1 MRSRVGACVR
11 RLAPILGRIRRL
23 GRRDVGLAI
32 AILALLPLVG
42 LVFLLDAR
50 DAGDGPPVAADVV
63 QEPATPGPE
72 PSDTAGEPSEE
83 PEAPGADL
91 PETPADSEQAQ
102 PVLTRDAPSDDDAPP
117 AAAAPSSADPA
128 PSAADP
134 APSSADPAP
143 PAAAAPSAADPP
155 PSAAPRAVRR
165 PAPSAADPAPSAAD
179 PPPAAVAPS
188 DDAAPSDDDADAG
201 PPDPPP
207 AEDDEAVSAVPEQ
220 EVAAATDAASATTDD
235 DAPAP
240 AITAADASPAAD
252 IVSRPRFAAPP
263 PVAASPPRF
272 AEPPPGPAPSPRPA
286 AAPLPETAQ
295 APPELPVTQPLGI
308 LAPAIAER
316 LAALPNGIGITTID
330 LRRDLI
336 FTHQADTY
344 YDLASVAKV
353 PLMLAVLQEGERAER
368 TLSRRE
374 RVLLETMIH
383 TSSNEA
389 ASALWQGAGTAVPDL
404 LTQLDVWPAI
414 LVPGGWGLWTGNAY
428 GVAQVFREIVEGESL
443 SEGVRH
449 DAMGLL
455 AGVASW
461 QRWGI
466 SAGLPEGGASVGLK
480 NGWYPAKD
488 GWLVHSAG
496 YVLDAGGQPD
506 YVIVILS
513 AQNKTLAGGI
523 ELVEEI
529 AASIH
534 AALRAGVVSAGV
546 PRSDR

>member
-1 MRSRVGACVR
+1 MRSGVGACVR

-23 GRRDVGLAI
+23 ERRDVGLAI

-42 LVFLLDAR
+42 LLFLLDAR
-50 DAGDGPPVAADVV
+50 DAGDEPPVAADVV

-72 PSDTAGEPSEE
+72 PSDTAQEPLEE
-83 PEAPGADL
+83 SATPDADL
-91 PETPADSEQAQ
+91 PDTPVEPEQAQ
-102 PVLTRDAPSDDDAPP
+102 PALTRDAASDDAAP
-117 AAAAPSSADPA
+117 AAAPSDDAAPFSADPS
-128 PSAADP
+128 P
-134 APSSADPAP
+134 
-143 PAAAAPSAADPP
+143 
-155 PSAAPRAVRR
+155 V
-165 PAPSAADPAPSAAD
+165 AAD
-179 PPPAAVAPS
+179 PPPAAADPPPAS
-188 DDAAPSDDDADAG
+188 AAPSDDDADAA

-207 AEDDEAVSAVPEQ
+207 AEDDEAVSAAPEQ
-220 EVAAATDAASATTDD
+220 DVEAATDAAPVTTDAD
-235 DAPAP
+235 ETPP
-240 AITAADASPAAD
+240 TVAATDASAAAD
-252 IVSRPRFAAPP
+252 IVPRPRFAAPEP

-272 AEPPPGPAPSPRPA
+272 AQPPPGPVPSPRPA
-286 AAPLPETAQ
+286 AAPLPELEL
-295 APPELPVTQPLGI
+295 APPDLPVTQPLGI

-316 LAALPNGIGITTID
+316 LASLPNGVGITTID

-336 FTHQADTY
+336 FTHHADAY

-353 PLMLAVLQEGERAER
+353 PLMLAVLQEGEREER

-374 RVLLETMIH
+374 QVLLKLMIH

-389 ASALWQGAGTAVPDL
+389 ASALWQGAGSAVPDL

-428 GVAQVFREIVEGESL
+428 GVAQVFREIVAGAAL

-513 AQNKTLAGGI
+513 AQNKSLAGGI

>member
-1 MRSRVGACVR
+1 MRSRVGAYVR

-23 GRRDVGLAI
+23 GRRDVGLVI

-50 DAGDGPPVAADVV
+50 DAGDGPPVAPDVV

-91 PETPADSEQAQ
+91 PDTPADSEQAQ
-102 PVLTRDAPSDDDAPP
+102 PALTRDAPSDDDAPP
-117 AAAAPSSADPA
+117 AAAAPSAADPPPSAADPA

-134 APSSADPAP
+134 APSAADPAP
-143 PAAAAPSAADPP
+143 AAFAPSDDAAPSSADPP
-155 PSAAPRAVRR
+155 
-165 PAPSAADPAPSAAD
+165 PSAAD

-188 DDAAPSDDDADAG
+188 DDDADAA

-207 AEDDEAVSAVPEQ
+207 AEDDEVASAAPEQ
-220 EVAAATDAASATTDD
+220 DVAAATDAAPATTDD

-240 AITAADASPAAD
+240 AITAPDASPAAD
-252 IVSRPRFAAPP
+252 IVPRPRFAAPP

-272 AEPPPGPAPSPRPA
+272 AEPPAGPVASPRPA

-330 LRRDLI
+330 LRRDLV

-353 PLMLAVLQEGERAER
+353 PLMLAVLQEGERQER

-374 RVLLETMIH
+374 QVLLETMIH

-428 GVAQVFREIVEGESL
+428 GVAQVFREIVAGAAL

-513 AQNKTLAGGI
+513 AQNKTLAVGI

>member
-50 DAGDGPPVAADVV
+50 DAGDAPPVAPDVV

-91 PETPADSEQAQ
+91 PDTPADSVQAQ
-102 PVLTRDAPSDDDAPP
+102 PALTRDAPPAAAAPSDDDAPP

-128 PSAADP
+128 LSAADPALSAADP

-143 PAAAAPSAADPP
+143 PAAAAPSDDAD
-155 PSAAPRAVRR
+155 
-165 PAPSAADPAPSAAD
+165 
-179 PPPAAVAPS
+179 PPAAVAPP
-188 DDAAPSDDDADAG
+188 DDDAPSDDDADAA
-201 PPDPPP
+201 PPDPQP

-220 EVAAATDAASATTDD
+220 NADAATDAASATTDD
-235 DAPAP
+235 ETPPVIA
-240 AITAADASPAAD
+240 AADASPAAD
-252 IVSRPRFAAPP
+252 IVPRPRFAAPP

-330 LRRDLI
+330 LRRDLV

-374 RVLLETMIH
+374 QVLLETMIH

-428 GVAQVFREIVEGESL
+428 GVAQVFREIVAGAAL

>member
-1 MRSRVGACVR
+1 MCDGWLRSWGGSAAWSDAT
-11 RLAPILGRIRRL
+11 L
-23 GRRDVGLAI
+23 GLAI

-42 LVFLLDAR
+42 LLFLLDAR
-50 DAGDGPPVAADVV
+50 DAGDSPPVAADVV
-63 QEPATPGPE
+63 QEPATPARE
-72 PSDTAGEPSEE
+72 
-83 PEAPGADL
+83 
-91 PETPADSEQAQ
+91 
-102 PVLTRDAPSDDDAPP
+102 
-117 AAAAPSSADPA
+117 
-128 PSAADP
+128 
-134 APSSADPAP
+134 
-143 PAAAAPSAADPP
+143 PSAADPP
-155 PSAAPRAVRR
+155 PV
-165 PAPSAADPAPSAAD
+165 AADPPPVAADPSPVAADPSPVAADPSPVAAD
-179 PPPAAVAPS
+179 PPPAAADPPPASDAPA
-188 DDAAPSDDDADAG
+188 DEDTPADDDAPADAAPADDDADAA

-207 AEDDEAVSAVPEQ
+207 AEDDEAVSAAPEQ
-220 EVAAATDAASATTDD
+220 DAEAATDAAPATTDED
-235 DAPAP
+235 EPP
-240 AITAADASPAAD
+240 PTVAATDASAATD
-252 IVSRPRFAAPP
+252 IVPRPRFAAPEP

-272 AEPPPGPAPSPRPA
+272 AEPPPGPVPSPRPA
-286 AAPLPETAQ
+286 AAPLPELEL

-336 FTHQADTY
+336 FTHHADTY

-374 RVLLETMIH
+374 KVLLELMIH

-389 ASALWQGAGTAVPDL
+389 ASALWQGAGNAVPDL
-404 LTQLDVWPAI
+404 LTQLDVWPGI

-428 GVAQVFREIVEGESL
+428 GVAQVFREIVEGAAL

-461 QRWGI
+461 QRWGV

-513 AQNKTLAGGI
+513 GQNKSLAGGI

-534 AALRAGVVSAGV
+534 AALRAGVVSAGI

>member
-1 MRSRVGACVR
+1 MT
-11 RLAPILGRIRRL
+11 
-23 GRRDVGLAI
+23 
-32 AILALLPLVG
+32 
-42 LVFLLDAR
+42 
-50 DAGDGPPVAADVV
+50 
-63 QEPATPGPE
+63 TP
-72 PSDTAGEPSEE
+72 
-83 PEAPGADL
+83 
-91 PETPADSEQAQ
+91 PAD
-102 PVLTRDAPSDDDAPP
+102 PPPS
-117 AAAAPSSADPA
+117 AAPTRPTLTPRRAADPA
-128 PSAADP
+128 PSAAD
-134 APSSADPAP
+134 
-143 PAAAAPSAADPP
+143 
-155 PSAAPRAVRR
+155 

-179 PPPAAVAPS
+179 PPPAADAPP
-188 DDAAPSDDDADAG
+188 DDDAPSDDDADAAA
-201 PPDPPP
+201 PYPPP

-220 EVAAATDAASATTDD
+220 EVAAPTDAASATTDD
-235 DAPAP
+235 DETPPVIA
-240 AITAADASPAAD
+240 AADASPAAD
-252 IVSRPRFAAPP
+252 IVPRPRFAAPP

-272 AEPPPGPAPSPRPA
+272 AEPPAGPVASPRPA

-316 LAALPNGIGITTID
+316 LAALPNDIGITTID
-330 LRRDLI
+330 LRRDLV
-336 FTHQADTY
+336 FTHQADIY

-368 TLSRRE
+368 TISRRE
-374 RVLLETMIH
+374 QVLLELMIH

-389 ASALWQGAGTAVPDL
+389 ASALWQGAGNAVPDL
-404 LTQLDVWPAI
+404 LTQLDVWPGI
-414 LVPGGWGLWTGNAY
+414 LVPGGWGLWTGNAH
-428 GVAQVFREIVEGESL
+428 GVAQVFREIVAGAAL

-513 AQNKTLAGGI
+513 AQNKSLAGGI

-529 AASIH
+529 ATSIH

>member
-1 MRSRVGACVR
+1 MRSRVGAYVR

-32 AILALLPLVG
+32 AILALLPIVG
-42 LVFLLDAR
+42 LVFLLNTWDAD
-50 DAGDGPPVAADVV
+50 DAPPVAADVV

-91 PETPADSEQAQ
+91 PDTPADSEQAQ
-102 PVLTRDAPSDDDAPP
+102 PVLTRDASPDDDAPP
-117 AAAAPSSADPA
+117 ADPA

-134 APSSADPAP
+134 APAALAPSDDAAPSSADPP
-143 PAAAAPSAADPP
+143 
-155 PSAAPRAVRR
+155 
-165 PAPSAADPAPSAAD
+165 PSAAD

-188 DDAAPSDDDADAG
+188 DDADPPAAVAPPDDDAPSDDDADAAPPG
-201 PPDPPP
+201 PQP

-220 EVAAATDAASATTDD
+220 EVAAPTDAAPATTDD
-235 DAPAP
+235 ETPPVIA
-240 AITAADASPAAD
+240 AADASPAAD
-252 IVSRPRFAAPP
+252 IVPRPRFAAPP

-272 AEPPPGPAPSPRPA
+272 AEPPAGPVASPRPA

-330 LRRDLI
+330 LRRDLV

-428 GVAQVFREIVEGESL
+428 GVAQVFREIVAGAAL

-513 AQNKTLAGGI
+513 AQNKTLAVGI